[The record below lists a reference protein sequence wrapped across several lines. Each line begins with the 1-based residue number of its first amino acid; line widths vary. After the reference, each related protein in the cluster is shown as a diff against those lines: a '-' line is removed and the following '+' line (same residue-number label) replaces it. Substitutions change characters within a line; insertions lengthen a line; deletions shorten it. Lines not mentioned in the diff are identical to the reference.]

1 VSEELTPNRPSPEGR
16 VLGMEL
22 ARLTDKSGQAAREK
36 FPNHKAR
43 CKSCAFT
50 AGTVP
55 NGCLPTVMDA
65 LKCVVDGTP
74 FHCHQQFDDRGVP
87 TDLCAGWA
95 IASMAADDALRERMS
110 PFVDNWE
117 LSCVYDEPG
126 ASKELI
132 AAAPTESK

>member
-1 VSEELTPNRPSPEGR
+1 MAEQLTPNRPSPEGR
-16 VLGMEL
+16 MLGEQL
-22 ARLTDKSGQAAREK
+22 ARLTDKAEAESRAR
-36 FPNHKAR
+36 FPNHKRR

-74 FHCHQQFDDRGVP
+74 FHCHQEFDDQGVP

-95 IASMAADDALRERMS
+95 IASMASDDRLRERMQ
-110 PFVDNWE
+110 PIVGDWE
-117 LSCVYDEPG
+117 LSCVYDEPN
-126 ASKELI
+126 AK
-132 AAAPTESK
+132 ATP